1 MRECEANERGRCL
14 CHVQAAAASTGLVV
28 VAGLGALAYQRDGF
42 RPVESAG
49 MGVRAAMRAAMD
61 ARWAALWPAA
71 EAAALLP
78 VAAAVHRGRE

>member
-49 MGVRAAMRAAMD
+49 MGVRAAMD